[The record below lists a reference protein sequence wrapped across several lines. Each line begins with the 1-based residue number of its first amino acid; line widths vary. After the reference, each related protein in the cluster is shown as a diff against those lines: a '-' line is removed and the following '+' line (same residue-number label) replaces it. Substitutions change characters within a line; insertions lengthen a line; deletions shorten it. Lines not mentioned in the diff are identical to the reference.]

1 MIQQRCL
8 GASERGSGGLTFT
21 STSSFPLSVL
31 YTASRGHIILKFEK
45 RISCRAAKRG
55 LKTPKEMTPE
65 VLACVCLWL
74 REVRAGALQASL
86 DEPVLEHTLQ
96 ASH

>member
-1 MIQQRCL
+1 ME
-8 GASERGSGGLTFT
+8 S
-21 STSSFPLSVL
+21 
-31 YTASRGHIILKFEK
+31 
-45 RISCRAAKRG
+45 
-55 LKTPKEMTPE
+55 
-65 VLACVCLWL
+65 LACVCLWL